1 VYRTLRIAKYLP
13 VHGWKLHVLT
23 LSTDRLPKGTSIDH
37 ALLNQIPEEI
47 QVYRA
52 LARFPIEEFNRM
64 TGRAKKREKEKSTS
78 ANSNRP
84 ATDGKQSATGLFQSM
99 KDRITIRWMTPDRL
113 VGWVTPAAKL
123 GTTVVRDHATDVIY
137 SSGPPWSN
145 HLVAGRIVAATGLPW
160 VADFRDPWVGNTF
173 RPGRSGDTWAG
184 RKHRRLEL
192 DVYQKASLVIFNTD
206 RARDDAVNRI
216 GDFLAEKSVVIP
228 NGFDPENFDNLQTNS
243 VSSNQQTP
251 HRSAPLQML
260 HTGAFYG
267 KRNVDSLLAV
277 IGELKHTGEI
287 TAKDLQLRL
296 IGSVRPH
303 EQKLIDHHSIGDI
316 VTQTPSISHEQ
327 CLQQLVKADVLL
339 LVQTEAPLCVPGKL
353 YEYIAIR
360 KPILTLAADGATA
373 DLVAKEDLGPCVDPA
388 DCSQLQD
395 ILLDL
400 LRQHRCG
407 EVKCSSSAIRER
419 YDGRKQMALFNDVL
433 CQSLSSASEMPL
445 SNRRART

>member
-1 VYRTLRIAKYLP
+1 MAKYLP
-13 VHGWKLHVLT
+13 EYGWEIHVLT
-23 LSTDRLPKGTSIDH
+23 LSTDRLSKGTSIDN
-37 ALLNQIPEEI
+37 ALLNQVPAGIP
-47 QVYRA
+47 VYRA
-52 LARFPIEEFNRM
+52 PARFPIEEFNRV
-64 TGRAKKREKEKSTS
+64 TGRGKKREDERITS
-78 ANSNRP
+78 ANSNRST
-84 ATDGKQSATGLFQSM
+84 TDGKKSTAGLFQRM
-99 KDRITIRWMTPDRL
+99 KDRITMRWMTPDRL
-113 VGWVTPAAKL
+113 VGWVSPAAKL
-123 GTTVVRDHATDVIY
+123 GRTAVREHKTDILY

-145 HLVAGRIVAATGLPW
+145 HLVAGKIVAATGLPW

-184 RKHRRLEL
+184 RKHRILEL
-192 DVYQKASLVIFNTD
+192 DVYQKTNLVIFNTD

-228 NGFDPENFDNLQTNS
+228 NGFDPENFNNLQTNS
-243 VSSNQQTP
+243 LPANKRTP
-251 HRSAPLQML
+251 HQSAPLQML

-287 TAKDLQLRL
+287 TAKDLQLGL

-316 VTQTPSISHEQ
+316 ATQTPPIPHKQ

-353 YEYIAIR
+353 YEYIAIG

-373 DLVAKEDLGPCVDPA
+373 DLVAKEDLGPCVDPT
-388 DCSQLQD
+388 DCSQLKD
-395 ILLDL
+395 VLLNL

-433 CQSLSSASEMPL
+433 CQATPSASEMPL
-445 SNRRART
+445 SSRRART